1 MRRLDA
7 SDASRHDGGMNRLPR
22 LLTPLLWL
30 TVVAIYFLSI
40 MPPDD
45 APRLASDKV
54 EHMTAFL
61 TLTIMAALA
70 FPKLSPGLIAAALA
84 AFGAF
89 IEFSQLLP
97 IVHRDASA
105 LDWLADLCA
114 IAFGLLV
121 IMPFRLRVKDTR

>member
-1 MRRLDA
+1 MRRLDWGT
-7 SDASRHDGGMNRLPR
+7 ASRHYNGMNRFPR
-22 LLTPLLWL
+22 LLAPLLWL
-30 TVVAIYFLSI
+30 TVIAIYFLSV

-45 APRLASDKV
+45 APRVASDKV

-70 FPKLSPGLIAAALA
+70 FPKLSPGLIAAGLA

-89 IEFSQLLP
+89 IEFSQMLP

-121 IMPFRLRVKDTR
+121 ITPFRLRARDAG

>member
-1 MRRLDA
+1 
-7 SDASRHDGGMNRLPR
+7 MNRLPR
-22 LLTPLLWL
+22 LLAPLLWL
-30 TVVAIYFLSI
+30 TVIAVYFLSI
-40 MPPDD
+40 MPAGD
-45 APRLASDKV
+45 APRVASDKV

-70 FPKLSPGLIAAALA
+70 FPKLSPGLIAAGLA

-89 IEFSQLLP
+89 IEFSQMLP

-105 LDWLADLCA
+105 MDWLADLCA

-121 IMPFRLRVKDTR
+121 IAPFRLRAKDAR

>member
-1 MRRLDA
+1 MRRLDWIG
-7 SDASRHDGGMNRLPR
+7 ASRHGAGMNRFPR
-22 LLTPLLWL
+22 LIAPLLWL
-30 TVVAIYFLSI
+30 TIIAVYFLSI

-61 TLTIMAALA
+61 TLTIMASLG
-70 FPKLSPGLIAAALA
+70 FPKLSPGLIGVGLA

-89 IEFSQLLP
+89 IEFSQMLP
-97 IVHRDASA
+97 IIHRDASA

-121 IMPFRLRVKDTR
+121 ITPFRLRARDAG